1 MTKLL
6 VRFIFAALVFSFSFS
21 FAENTDDL
29 IKNAA
34 QQAKSGKLEKASLTL
49 SKAQKNA
56 KSENEKTQIDEVYQS
71 IIKAYLRDLDYV
83 SAYDVQKKRIKN
95 LEDLYETKAQ
105 KKIDALEKKIKSN
118 NKQLEKEKTKEE
130 VKPKENKNKEETKNS
145 NNSLLLWLII
155 VALLVVLIWVYLQKN
170 KLISTLKNQLNTN
183 SVEPSNT
190 LKTNTTDYK
199 VVELNNKINYLQQQL
214 ELKEKNIQTTT
225 EANNKLQREL
235 ESLKTELQKVEE
247 KPIAQPVIVE
257 TEKTNTSLSLQNYI
271 LPRSEF
277 VKHLFGQHFVFN
289 TLANNNSLYWFDSI
303 EGRVYFAIAHYTN
316 NSTTNS
322 ELNFILF
329 SLLNRAIHEY
339 GKEKP
344 AEILRQVNANWQE
357 FVGLENEESLIKQ
370 EIAMSVCCY
379 NIFNNQ
385 LEYAGANNSI
395 TIIRDK
401 TPEEKALYVLNA
413 DTEYINTK
421 SAEKQFAF
429 TNQVVE
435 TKHGDRLFLMNVAIE
450 NAQVNNQLQQVF
462 LQHSNS
468 PIAETQA
475 QLNKLSLPETLVI
488 GIDI

>member
-6 VRFIFAALVFSFSFS
+6 VRLIFAALVFSFSFS
-21 FAENTDDL
+21 LAENTDDL
-29 IKNAA
+29 IKNAT
-34 QQAKSGKLEKASLTL
+34 QQAKSGKLEKATETL
-49 SKAQKNA
+49 SKAQKSA
-56 KSENEKTQIDEVYQS
+56 KSENDKAQIDEVYQS

-105 KKIDALEKKIKSN
+105 KKIDALEKKLNNN

-130 VKPKENKNKEETKNS
+130 IKPKENKNEDETKS
-145 NNSLLLWLII
+145 GNNTILFGLII
-155 VALLVVLIWVYLQKN
+155 VALLVLLISVYLQKN
-170 KLISTLKNQLNTN
+170 KLISALKNQIKTN
-183 SVEPSNT
+183 SSAPTSV

-214 ELKEKNIQTTT
+214 ELKENNLQTAK
-225 EANNKLQREL
+225 EANNIFQSEL
-235 ESLKTELQKVEE
+235 ETLKTDLQKAKEKAVEKVVVVE
-247 KPIAQPVIVE
+247 KD
-257 TEKTNTSLSLQNYI
+257 KNNTSLSLQNYI

-303 EGRVYFAIAHYTN
+303 EGRAYFAIAHYKDN
-316 NSTTNS
+316 TTADS
-322 ELNFILF
+322 ALNYILF

-344 AEILRQVNANWQE
+344 AEILRQVNSNWLE
-357 FVGLENEESLIKQ
+357 FVSLENEESLIKQ

-385 LEYAGANNSI
+385 LEYAGAYNSI
-395 TIIRDK
+395 IIIRDK

-413 DTEYINTK
+413 DTEYISNK

-450 NAQVNNQLQQVF
+450 NASLNKQLQQVF

-468 PIAETQA
+468 QIAETETH
-475 QLNKLSLPETLVI
+475 LNKLSLRETLVI